1 MARYLLHFPEEKFKD
16 IGEAYE
22 VLKFMSYGQDGWKTR
37 IQLYNDK
44 TQVDPNGVPLK
55 HNVMPAPITTNQ
67 EIWNSYIDMYCDGMD
82 DEHRGYWEEYF
93 KSCLQPIPYGW
104 TNIAGYWNY
113 CNEYFNNIDIHNLVD
128 GGTAKAADYVDE
140 ATKKANWYHATAM
153 ISYFGAGGYNV
164 LSDEEVQTY
173 EQMIKDNE

>member
-1 MARYLLHFPEEKFKD
+1 M
-16 IGEAYE
+16 
-22 VLKFMSYGQDGWKTR
+22 
-37 IQLYNDK
+37 
-44 TQVDPNGVPLK
+44 
-55 HNVMPAPITTNQ
+55 
-67 EIWNSYIDMYCDGMD
+67 
-82 DEHRGYWEEYF
+82 
-93 KSCLQPIPYGW
+93 QPIPYGW

-113 CNEYFNNIDIHNLVD
+113 CNEYFNSIDIHGLVD